1 VLNGLPAAQVNGFT
15 QALVFAP
22 ETPAVPEAST
32 WAMMLLGFAGLGYEG
47 YRRAIRRQRT
57 A

>member
-15 QALVFAP
+15 QALEFAP

-32 WAMMLLGFAGLGYEG
+32 WAMLLAGFAGLGWLAHTRG
-47 YRRAIRRQRT
+47 RKTSPA
-57 A
+57 